1 MTPSESPTADGPYGA
16 PVGDDEEL
24 YRCITDPR
32 WWVEEEDRPSSFAFK
47 DPCFSVDVAS
57 IAASPEA
64 TLARFLPGTGLVV
77 FPCRAAKQLGCDVRL
92 EADERY
98 PDNKAHAHVYMPV
111 ASGKRKI
118 AARKLVD
125 ASRVLRR
132 PTFPSDQAPGS
143 SDP

>member
-47 DPCFSVDVAS
+47 YPCFSVDVAS
-57 IAASPEA
+57 ISGSPEA
-64 TLARFLPGTGLVV
+64 TLVRFRPGTGLVV
-77 FPCRAAKQLGCDVRL
+77 FPCRVAKQLGCDVHL
-92 EADERY
+92 EADDRY
-98 PDNKAHAHVYMPV
+98 PDNRAHAHVYMPK
-111 ASGKRKI
+111 ASARRKT

-132 PTFPSDQAPGS
+132 PSFRSDQAPAS